1 MNELLRRGIVAY
13 KVIMKNKLAMSLMM
27 FFSGVM
33 MFIAAIQGRGND
45 TKTLPLLILVGG
57 IVFSFWALYRIGY
70 LKSNF
75 DRALKMSQEG
85 TSIVKRALFLQII
98 EALVYVIV
106 AAVGVFLLINE
117 DFTNQVLNLMAGG
130 FMVLNGVFGVMF
142 VVKNRDRKN
151 FWWFFRI
158 GLTLLE
164 LGFGLYFVI
173 CSKSIEITSYMFM
186 GILTTVAGVI
196 EVVTAIKMGGIKSTI
211 QDSKEILEIMKDG
224 KNA

>member
-1 MNELLRRGIVAY
+1 
-13 KVIMKNKLAMSLMM
+13 M
-27 FFSGVM
+27 FV
-33 MFIAAIQGRGND
+33 AAIQGRGND

-106 AAVGVFLLINE
+106 TAVGVFLLINE